1 MGKKVNVK
9 TSKIDLAKDKVSDLF
24 KIAFIGGGHSK
35 NRELT
40 KLLCGVIGAIISQPI
55 ILLTTLSFG
64 FASLAAK
71 IFGIRIEVGIWVYL
85 VLFLLN
91 VIVYI
96 IPLFT
101 TISYIKPKNNLAVCI
116 SITVIAGGVFILFST
131 IFLLIVLPL
140 QLSFIKIVLYFNFL
154 PVVIILLS
162 GFLQFKDAK

>member
-9 TSKIDLAKDKVSDLF
+9 TSKIDLAKEKVKNF
-24 KIAFIGGGHSK
+24 FEIASIGGGHNK
-35 NRELT
+35 NRELI
-40 KLLCGVIGAIISQPI
+40 KLLCGVIGAFISQPI
-55 ILLTTLSFG
+55 ILLATLSFG

-101 TISYIKPKNNLAVCI
+101 TINYIKPKNNLAVGL
-116 SITVIAGGVFILFST
+116 SILVIAGGVFILFGT
-131 IFLLIVLPL
+131 IFLLITLPL
-140 QLSFIKIVLYFNFL
+140 QLSFIKIALYCNFV
-154 PVVIILLS
+154 PVITILLS